1 MQGKT
6 KDADS
11 ISNLPTA
18 RKKQASPADWKG
30 GKAFAPGQA
39 KLIRRLVRSR
49 LVVRSQPVEEE
60 KVPTTRFFDVVSRK
74 SVVRE
79 RRESEREKE
88 KEKEKERER
97 ERER

>member
-79 RRESEREKE
+79 RRERA
-88 KEKEKERER
+88 KERKRKRKRKR
-97 ERER
+97 EG